1 MLLLLKSE
9 PNGDQPMSL
18 SHYTPIA
25 FIPTAHAETARIFY
39 EQTLGLTFV
48 SDDQFALVFR
58 VGPTQT
64 MLRVVRTQGEF
75 TPAPF
80 TIFGWEVDDINATVA
95 ELAGKGIEFLRFSYF
110 PQEPNGVWHA
120 PGWAAVA
127 WFKDPDGNT
136 LSLSQHP
143 A

>member
-1 MLLLLKSE
+1 MPLT
-9 PNGDQPMSL
+9 
-18 SHYTPIA
+18 SHTPIA
-25 FIPTAHAETARIFY
+25 FIPTANPEAARAFY

-48 SDDQFALVFR
+48 SDDNFALVFR

-64 MLRVVRTQGEF
+64 MLRVVRTGEF

-80 TIFGWEVDDINATVA
+80 TIFGWEVEDIHATIA
-95 ELAGKGIEFLRFSYF
+95 ELAAKGVEFLRFSFF
-110 PQEPNGVWHA
+110 PQDEASV
-120 PGWAAVA
+120 WAAPDGSQIA

-136 LSLSQHP
+136 LSVSHHP